1 LSIDDCLTD
10 DWRDEA
16 GLHRVLTATQQRSL
30 GDAGTNIEEL
40 LQ

>member
-1 LSIDDCLTD
+1 MIPA
-10 DWRDEA
+10 RFEYEA